1 MLDSENLDFRVALVQ
16 PTCQE
21 GVKSLFTQHKNGK
34 EGIGHKPPLA
44 VLILGTYLR
53 SEGFKNVHCLDA
65 QLDNLSPE
73 KTVERLV
80 ELKPDLVG
88 FTVWTDFWYS
98 AWKTIELLKEKLP
111 DCKVILGGPH
121 CSVFPKASLEASAA
135 DYVVRGDGEELLLNV
150 VKSLSSRQPVTEQPG
165 LYRKEN
171 GRVLEPF
178 CDLATVVD
186 PSKIPFPDRLLLPY
200 QRYTSVLSSKDFETT
215 MVTSRGCPHKCNFCK
230 MDVQKVYCRTAE
242 QVVEEFR
249 AIEAL
254 GITDVQIYDDTFTW
268 SKKRVIEMCQGL
280 IDANIKVN
288 WAIRDR
294 VKRADPDIYKLM
306 KKAGCYR
313 IHFGVETGSEPI
325 LEATGKATTLLEAE
339 QALALAKQEDFATM
353 AYYMFGFPDETLE
366 DAQKTIDF
374 SLKLDA
380 DYSLFNIVIPYP
392 GTSLYDLALA
402 RDIIPYDF
410 WLDYTENPVP
420 DFKIPHLIEQD
431 LNRTDLINLKN
442 RALWKHYFR
451 PKRVYK
457 EIKSIKTLKELRRKT
472 NMAFDIFS
480 DIAQP
485 WFGRKPT
492 PGQSPNI
499 NTYLDLQKLSR

>member
-1 MLDSENLDFRVALVQ
+1 MPNITNYDYRVALVQ
-16 PTCQE
+16 PTCQQ
-21 GVKSLFTQHKNGK
+21 GVRSLFTQHKNGK

-53 SEGFKNVHCLDA
+53 SENFKNVHCIDA

-73 KTVERLV
+73 ETVEHLIK
-80 ELKPDLVG
+80 LNPDLVG

-98 AWKTIELLKEKLP
+98 AWKTIEILKKKLP
-111 DCKVILGGPH
+111 NCKVILGGPH
-121 CSVFPKASLEASAA
+121 CSVFPKDSLEASSA

-150 VKSLSSRQPVTEQPG
+150 VKSLSSHQSVKEQPG
-165 LYRKEN
+165 LYRKEH
-171 GRVLEPF
+171 GHVLEPS
-178 CDLATVVD
+178 CDLATIVD
-186 PSKIPFPDRLLLPY
+186 PSNIPFPDRLLLPY
-200 QRYTSVLSSKDFETT
+200 ERYTSVLSSKDFETT
-215 MVTSRGCPHKCNFCK
+215 MITSRGCPHKCNFCK

-242 QVVEEFR
+242 QVVEEFK
-249 AIEAL
+249 AIADL
-254 GITDVQIYDDTFTW
+254 GITDVQVYDDTFTW
-268 SKKRVIEMCQGL
+268 SKKRVIELCERL
-280 IDANIKVN
+280 IDSDIKVN

-339 QALALAKQEDFATM
+339 NALALAKQENFATM

-402 RDIIPYDF
+402 RNIIPFDF
-410 WLDYTENPVP
+410 WLEYTRHPTP
-420 DFKIPHLIEQD
+420 DFSIPHLIEQE
-431 LNRTDLINLKN
+431 LGRADLIKLKN
-442 RALWKHYFR
+442 TALRKHYLR
-451 PKRVYK
+451 PKRIYK
-457 EIKSIKTLKELRRKT
+457 EIKTIRSLKELRRKT

-480 DIAQP
+480 DIA
-485 WFGRKPT
+485 
-492 PGQSPNI
+492 
-499 NTYLDLQKLSR
+499 

>member
-1 MLDSENLDFRVALVQ
+1 MASRSNFDYKVALVQ
-16 PTCQE
+16 PTCQQ

-44 VLILGTYLR
+44 IMILGTYLR
-53 SEGFKNVHCLDA
+53 SENFKNVYCVDA

-73 KTVERLV
+73 ETVERLIK
-80 ELKPDLVG
+80 LKPALVG

-98 AWKTIELLKEKLP
+98 AWKTIEILKEKFP
-111 DCKVILGGPH
+111 ECKVILGGPH
-121 CSVFPKASLEASAA
+121 CSVFPKAALESSSA
-135 DYVVRGDGEELLLNV
+135 DYLIRGDGEEILLNV
-150 VKSLSSRQPVTEQPG
+150 VKSLSLGQPVKEQPG
-165 LYRKEN
+165 LYRKES
-171 GRVLEPF
+171 GHVLEPS

-200 QRYTSVLSSKDFETT
+200 ERYTSVLSSKSFETT
-215 MVTSRGCPHKCNFCK
+215 MITSRGCPHKCNFCK
-230 MDVQKVYCRTAE
+230 MDVQKVYCRTAA
-242 QVVEEFR
+242 QVADEFK
-249 AIEAL
+249 AIEEL

-268 SKKRVIEMCQGL
+268 SKKRVIELCERL
-280 IDANIKVN
+280 IDGNIKVN

-339 QALALAKQEDFATM
+339 NAMALAKQENFATM
-353 AYYMFGFPDETLE
+353 AYYMFGFPGETLV

-392 GTSLYDLALA
+392 GTALYDLAIA
-402 RDIIPYDF
+402 KNIIPYDF
-410 WLDYTENPVP
+410 WLEYTKNPIP
-420 DFKIPHLIEQD
+420 DFIIPHLIEQD
-431 LNRTDLINLKN
+431 LERADLIKLKN
-442 RALWKHYFR
+442 TALRKHYFR
-451 PKRVYK
+451 PKRIYK
-457 EIKSIKTLKELRRKT
+457 EIKSIRSLKELKRKT

-480 DIAQP
+480 DIVQP
-485 WFGRKPT
+485 LFGRKPA
-492 PGQSPNI
+492 PCEHQNI
-499 NTYLDLQKLSR
+499 NTYRNLQNIS